1 MTRKEIINEI
11 NCLLSELDNGDDAV
25 SYLTQNDVNW
35 LKENIKA
42 LEQEQKWIPVTERL
56 PEDGQYVIVSF
67 SCDAFDLSHKRVMT
81 AWYNKKYGFTCG
93 ITDAWMPLPEPYR
106 TEREVE

>member
-1 MTRKEIINEI
+1 MGEQDKAEFGRDFDEI
-11 NCLLSELDNGDDAV
+11 LSLA
-25 SYLTQNDVNW
+25 
-35 LKENIKA
+35 IKG
-42 LEQEQKWIPVTERL
+42 LESSTWIPVTERL

-93 ITDAWMPLPEPYR
+93 ITDAWMPLPQPYKAESEK
-106 TEREVE
+106 T